1 MTELIT
7 TAPIA
12 NRFPSLPR
20 TSFPKLGVGAALAA
34 TARAVGQ
41 AFTAVGQA
49 FTLAYIDPFT
59 GPRLHDPA
67 GSDEYLGGRDP
78 RW

>member
-1 MTELIT
+1 MTDLIT

-12 NRFPSLPR
+12 NCFPSLPH

-34 TARAVGQ
+34 IAR
-41 AFTAVGQA
+41 AVGQA
-49 FTLAYIDPFT
+49 FTLAYVDPFT
-59 GPRLHDPA
+59 GPRLHDPTK
-67 GSDEYLGGRDP
+67 SDEHPGGRDP

>member
-12 NRFPSLPR
+12 NRFPSLPH

-41 AFTAVGQA
+41 AFT
-49 FTLAYIDPFT
+49 LAYVAPFT
-59 GPRLHDPA
+59 GPRLHDPTR
-67 GSDEYLGGRDP
+67 SDEYLGGRDP

>member
-12 NRFPSLPR
+12 NRLPSLSR
-20 TSFPKLGVGAALAA
+20 TSLPKLGLGAALVA

-41 AFTAVGQA
+41 AFT
-49 FTLAYIDPFT
+49 LAYVAPFT
-59 GPRLHDPA
+59 GRRIHDPTR
-67 GSDEYLGGRDP
+67 SDEYFGGRDP